1 MFTNAEIVVPI
12 LYNVKPCL
20 LDISFKFL
28 AYALSSHKI
37 LPLKIGFWLDCFFIV
52 GTTGRPKGVTISHSA
67 LVVQSLAKIAIIG
80 YSEDDVYLY
89 TAPLCHIG
97 GLSSAMALLM
107 VGGCHVLFP
116 KFEAKS
122 AVEAIEQHSVTSLI
136 TVPTI
141 MADLIT
147 LIRKKET
154 WKGKDNM
161 KKILNGGGSLSVELI
176 KDATKYFP
184 KAKLFS
190 AYVCL
195 ACPTFFF
202 HWMTETRSSLTF
214 TTIYDPTIET
224 PSQLLETSGKKHCNS
239 VHQPQGVCVG
249 KPAPHIELKICI
261 DGSSNVGRILTRGP
275 HVMQRYWDH
284 VPEKPSDLDD
294 EAWLD
299 TGDIGHIDN
308 CGNIETILLRH
319 QGVIAVVVVGIP
331 DTRLTEMVVACV
343 KLRDNRQWSDS
354 NSEQPAENKQLYL
367 CSEVLRQHCRENNLT
382 GYCLLNYV
390 SS

>member
-1 MFTNAEIVVPI
+1 MTFKSSCCLICRFTCI
-12 LYNVKPCL
+12 LLHC
-20 LDISFKFL
+20 
-28 AYALSSHKI
+28 A
-37 LPLKIGFWLDCFFIV
+37 
-52 GTTGRPKGVTISHSA
+52 T
-67 LVVQSLAKIAIIG
+67 LVVCPQ
-80 YSEDDVYLY
+80 
-89 TAPLCHIG
+89 PW
-97 GLSSAMALLM
+97 AMLM

-141 MADLIT
+141 MVDLIT

-154 WKGKDNM
+154 WKGKDNV

-190 AYVCL
+190 AYG
-195 ACPTFFF
+195 
-202 HWMTETRSSLTF
+202 MTETCSSLTF

-224 PSQLLETSGKKHCNS
+224 PSQLLETSGKTHCNS

-275 HVMQRYWDH
+275 HVMQRYGDH
-284 VPEKPSDLDD
+284 VPEKPSDSDD

-367 CSEVLRQHCRENNLT
+367 CSEVLRQHCRGNNLT
-382 GYCLLNYV
+382 GYCLLNYFKIPKV
-390 SS
+390 FVIWSKPFPLTTTGKIRRDQVQREVMSHLKSLPSNL